1 VKHRKIVNVLI
12 ILTPGFLALFVDLL
26 FTIKGQPTAYWQGNL
41 QMVREGN
48 PLVEFF
54 MKSSLLGI
62 YVFVVLWLLVIVLIG
77 YYLPSKS
84 LRVFALFILIAHTY
98 GASSW
103 LIECFNFW
111 TVITYVLLNSIIFI
125 ELNDTYSLKTLKL

>member
-1 VKHRKIVNVLI
+1 M
-12 ILTPGFLALFVDLL
+12 PGFWALLVDLL
-26 FTIKGQPTAYWQGNL
+26 FTIKGQPAAYWQGNL

-54 MKSSLLGI
+54 MKISLSGI
-62 YVFVVLWLLVIVLIG
+62 YVFVVLWLSAIILIG
-77 YYLPSKS
+77 YYLPSKL
-84 LRVFALFILIAHTY
+84 LRVLALFVLIAHTY

-103 LIECFNFW
+103 FIECFSFW

-125 ELNDTYSLKTLKL
+125 TLDDIYSLKISKL